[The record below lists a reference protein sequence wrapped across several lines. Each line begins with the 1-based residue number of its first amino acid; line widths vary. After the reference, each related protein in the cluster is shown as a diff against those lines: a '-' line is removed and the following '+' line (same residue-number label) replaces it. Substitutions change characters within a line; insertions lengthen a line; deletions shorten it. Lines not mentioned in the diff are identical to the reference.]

1 MNLVLIDSILHMT
14 KACLD
19 RALRILPMMVVQV
32 VASGGCIQVD
42 GTVHVLV
49 LEVLGGRQIL
59 LWQMLAWHVC
69 VVGRVT
75 AGCESL
81 DLSSLL
87 HGLLLQVSN
96 LVNAL

>member
-1 MNLVLIDSILHMT
+1 
-14 KACLD
+14 
-19 RALRILPMMVVQV
+19 MMVVQV

-59 LWQMLAWHVC
+59 LGQMLAWHAC
-69 VVGRVT
+69 IVGRVR
-75 AGCESL
+75 ASRESL